1 VERIKTTDEYKVG
14 LSDYAQDSYGDFV
27 VVEIERMNEI
37 VDKDEEI
44 GNVES
49 VKSIASIYAPMTGEV
64 LEMNKAID
72 TDKGRPQLINR
83 DPLGKGW
90 ILKMKATVPEELDE
104 LFTEEEY
111 NNYLIENELINDKGD
126 PIKG

>member
-1 VERIKTTDEYKVG
+1 
-14 LSDYAQDSYGDFV
+14 
-27 VVEIERMNEI
+27 MNS
-37 VDKDEEI
+37 EEI

-90 ILKMKATVPEELDE
+90 ILKMKATGKMLIFTWNLTAYAGFDYVFLVPEELDE

>member
-1 VERIKTTDEYKVG
+1 MLRNWN
-14 LSDYAQDSYGDFV
+14 S
-27 VVEIERMNEI
+27 
-37 VDKDEEI
+37 EEI

-90 ILKMKATVPEELDE
+90 ILKMKATGKI
-104 LFTEEEY
+104 
-111 NNYLIENELINDKGD
+111 LIVRVSTRQSKNSFSVWEPLWSNFE
-126 PIKG
+126 

>member
-1 VERIKTTDEYKVG
+1 MVEKQWNLCLFLYLDNAILQPSKIKLILFLRKCM
-14 LSDYAQDSYGDFV
+14 LRNWNS
-27 VVEIERMNEI
+27 
-37 VDKDEEI
+37 EEI

-90 ILKMKATVPEELDE
+90 ILKMKATGKK
-104 LFTEEEY
+104 TY
-111 NNYLIENELINDKGD
+111 S
-126 PIKG
+126 

>member
-1 VERIKTTDEYKVG
+1 
-14 LSDYAQDSYGDFV
+14 
-27 VVEIERMNEI
+27 MNS
-37 VDKDEEI
+37 EEI

-90 ILKMKATVPEELDE
+90 ILKMKATGKKAHIYLEPHRPRRLDHV
-104 LFTEEEY
+104 F
-111 NNYLIENELINDKGD
+111 
-126 PIKG
+126 